1 MKKKKNI
8 PGTATNDGRDIVC
21 VNRVTGLSG

>member
-8 PGTATNDGRDIVC
+8 PGTATNDGRDIVY
-21 VNRVTGLSG
+21 VNRIPGLSG